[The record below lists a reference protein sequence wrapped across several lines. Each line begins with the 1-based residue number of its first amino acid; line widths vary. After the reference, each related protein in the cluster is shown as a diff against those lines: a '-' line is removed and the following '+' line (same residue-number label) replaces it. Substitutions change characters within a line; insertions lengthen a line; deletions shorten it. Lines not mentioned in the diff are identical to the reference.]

1 MFSEPLDVVVIGG
14 GPAGSTVAALVAER
28 GFRVG
33 LLEREKTVPFK
44 VGESL
49 VPYTY
54 GTFERLGLVER
65 LKQSHFQR
73 KHSVQF
79 FSASGRGSA
88 PFYFSETDPHER
100 STTWQVRRSDFDG
113 LLLERAVE
121 LGVQF
126 RRGVQVRTWCS
137 RGSRRSGSGRRTRP
151 EPPPRYRR
159 GWWWTP
165 PGGMRCWPGNWDF
178 G

>member
-1 MFSEPLDVVVIGG
+1 M
-14 GPAGSTVAALVAER
+14 
-28 GFRVG
+28 
-33 LLEREKTVPFK
+33 
-44 VGESL
+44 
-49 VPYTY
+49 PYTY

-65 LKQSHFQR
+65 LKKSHFQR

-79 FSASGRGSA
+79 FSASGKGSA

-100 STTWQVRRSDFDG
+100 STTWQVRRSEFDG

-126 RRGVQVRTWCS
+126 RHGVQVRDVVFD
-137 RGSRRSGSGRRTRP
+137 GRAGGRDPGAGRDRNRL
-151 EPPPRYRR
+151 PRFRR

-165 PGGMRCWPGNWDF
+165 PDAMRCWPGNWDF
-178 G
+178 E